1 MISKCAN
8 PACSAHFL
16 YLHEGRVFRV
26 LREARDMREAQMGV
40 DPNLKKHPQVEFYWL
55 CDRCAVTMT
64 VRVRKD
70 ASVIVEPRRAAL
82 RAAS

>member
-16 YLHEGRVFRV
+16 YLHQGRVFRI
-26 LREARDMREAQMGV
+26 LRRSEQIRDQQRSA
-40 DPNLKKHPQVEFYWL
+40 DPTLKKQAQVEFYWL
-55 CDRCAVTMT
+55 CDKCSRAWT
-64 VRVRKD
+64 VRYQEGIGV
-70 ASVIVEPRRAAL
+70 SVQPLRAAL

>member
-16 YLHEGRVFRV
+16 YLHQGRVFRI
-26 LREARDMREAQMGV
+26 LRDAEDKRELQLGV
-40 DPNLKKHPQVEFYWL
+40 DPTVSKHSQVEFYWL
-55 CDRCAVTMT
+55 CEGCSRTMT
-64 VRVRKD
+64 IRYQKD
-70 ASVIVEPRRAAL
+70 SGIIVQPLLAAL

>member
-16 YLHEGRVFRV
+16 YLHQGRVFRIMRNSADV
-26 LREARDMREAQMGV
+26 RELQLGV
-40 DPNLKKHPQVEFYWL
+40 DPTVRKNPQPEFYWL
-55 CDRCAVTMT
+55 CSACAMTMT
-64 VRVRKD
+64 IRYRKEGGV
-70 ASVIVEPRRAAL
+70 SVQPLLAAL